1 MLKSEYNENLSSNQQ
16 TGSTMEILVMDNN
29 ILLINLLAKS
39 LIQEGIRIT
48 SVTDVENAVKIL
60 KERIFDAV
68 LFDGPNGNYSKEAI
82 LELFDKNRFLQDQRV
97 VLFSGVTQSGFIEKW
112 KTKDLYSYIE
122 KPTSTQKIL
131 EFLQVLKNDP
141 RPKKILNSQM
151 TQEQE
156 IVEGNTETTMI
167 VEDEATPEQLA
178 KVEELTK
185 QIDELEVR
193 PTKSTSN
200 EKTVQE
206 SESVSK
212 QDETTMIVEDEA
224 TPEQLAK
231 VEELTKQI
239 DELEVRP
246 TKSTSNEKTVQESES
261 VSKQDETTMIVEDE
275 ATPEQLAKVEELTKQ
290 IDELEVR
297 PTKSTS
303 NEKTVQE
310 SESVSK
316 QDETTMIVEDEATP
330 EQLAKVEELTKQID
344 ELEKNYNSKVSE
356 NIKQHHIESHSDT
369 PKEEFPQTTFEID
382 SNSEFKEILSR
393 LSSIKNQ
400 FLYNTSNVNSV
411 SQIQITEDELFNLKK
426 EISKVRRK
434 VYRTRPK
441 QKNTKSTSSQK
452 KKDKKQHTSKKKRK

>member
-1 MLKSEYNENLSSNQQ
+1 MLKSEYKENLSSNQQ
-16 TGSTMEILVMDNN
+16 TDSTMEILVMDNN

-48 SVTDVENAVKIL
+48 PVTDVENAVKIL
-60 KERIFDAV
+60 KEQIFDAV

-82 LELFDKNRFLQDQRV
+82 LELFDKNSFLQDQRI
-97 VLFSGVTQSGFIEKW
+97 VLFSGVTQSSFIEKW
-112 KTKDLYSYIE
+112 KTKGLYSYIE
-122 KPTSTQKIL
+122 KPTSKQKIL

-156 IVEGNTETTMI
+156 IVEGNTETAMI

-185 QIDELEVR
+185 QIDELELQ
-193 PTKSTSN
+193 PPESTSS

-206 SESVSK
+206 SES
-212 QDETTMIVEDEA
+212 D
-224 TPEQLAK
+224 
-231 VEELTKQI
+231 
-239 DELEVRP
+239 
-246 TKSTSNEKTVQESES
+246 
-261 VSKQDETTMIVEDE
+261 
-275 ATPEQLAKVEELTKQ
+275 
-290 IDELEVR
+290 
-297 PTKSTS
+297 
-303 NEKTVQE
+303 
-310 SESVSK
+310 SK

-356 NIKQHHIESHSDT
+356 NIKHHHIESHSDT
-369 PKEEFPQTTFEID
+369 PKKEFPQTTFETD

>member
-82 LELFDKNRFLQDQRV
+82 LELFDKNSFLQDQRV

-112 KTKDLYSYIE
+112 KTKGLYSYIE

-178 KVEELTK
+178 KIEELTK
-185 QIDELEVR
+185 QIDPELEVR
-193 PTKSTSN
+193 PTESTSS

-231 VEELTKQI
+231 I
-239 DELEVRP
+239 
-246 TKSTSNEKTVQESES
+246 
-261 VSKQDETTMIVEDE
+261 
-275 ATPEQLAKVEELTKQ
+275 
-290 IDELEVR
+290 
-297 PTKSTS
+297 
-303 NEKTVQE
+303 
-310 SESVSK
+310 
-316 QDETTMIVEDEATP
+316 
-330 EQLAKVEELTKQID
+330 EELTKQID

-369 PKEEFPQTTFEID
+369 PKEEFPQTTFETD
-382 SNSEFKEILSR
+382 SNREFKEILSR

>member
-1 MLKSEYNENLSSNQQ
+1 MLKSDYKENLPSNQQ
-16 TGSTMEILVMDNN
+16 IHNAMEILVMDNN
-29 ILLINLLAKS
+29 VLLINLLSKS
-39 LIQEGIRIT
+39 LIQDGIRIT

-60 KERIFDAV
+60 KEQIFDVV
-68 LFDGPNGNYSKEAI
+68 LFDGPNGDYSKEAI
-82 LELFDKNRFLQDQRV
+82 LELFYKNRFLQDQRV
-97 VLFSGVTQSGFIEKW
+97 VLFSGVTQSSFIEKW
-112 KTKDLYSYIE
+112 KAKGLYSYIE
-122 KPTSTQKIL
+122 KPTSMQKIL
-131 EFLQVLKNDP
+131 EFLQVVKNNP
-141 RPKKILNSQM
+141 RPKKILNSQT

-156 IVEGNTETTMI
+156 IVEGNNETTMI

-185 QIDELEVR
+185 QIDELELQ
-193 PTKSTSN
+193 PPESTSS
-200 EKTVQE
+200 EKAVEE

-239 DELEVRP
+239 DELELQP
-246 TKSTSNEKTVQESES
+246 PESTSSEKAVEESES

-290 IDELEVR
+290 IDELE
-297 PTKSTS
+297 
-303 NEKTVQE
+303 
-310 SESVSK
+310 
-316 QDETTMIVEDEATP
+316 M
-330 EQLAKVEELTKQID
+330 
-344 ELEKNYNSKVSE
+344 NYNSKVSE
-356 NIKQHHIESHSDT
+356 NIKQHHIERNSDIT
-369 PKEEFPQTTFEID
+369 KKQLQTTFESY
-382 SNSEFKEILSR
+382 SNSEFKKILSR

-400 FLYNTSNVNSV
+400 FLYNTSNVNSM

-441 QKNTKSTSSQK
+441 QESTKSTPSQK
-452 KKDKKQHTSKKKRK
+452 KKDKKQHASKKKRK